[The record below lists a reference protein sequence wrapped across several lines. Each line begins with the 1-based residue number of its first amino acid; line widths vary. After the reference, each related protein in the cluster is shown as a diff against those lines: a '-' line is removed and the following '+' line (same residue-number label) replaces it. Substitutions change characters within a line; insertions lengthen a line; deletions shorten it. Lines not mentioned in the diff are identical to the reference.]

1 MEKMNDKIRN
11 IVITV
16 IFMSILVVTM
26 IVNIVKKDDI
36 ISISE
41 RRKLEQLPSFSISR
55 LFNGVFFSKF
65 DKYTTDQFILRDT
78 LRKLKVKTE
87 LNIFA
92 KKDYNNL
99 YEYNGYIISQEYPLN
114 EKSVTNLSNKINN
127 IQKMYLTENN
137 KVYFSIVPDKNYFV
151 SEGNLKLDYDKMES
165 MLKQNLT
172 FAEYIK
178 INDMLE
184 LSDYYKTDTHWKQEN
199 ILKIADEI
207 ARKMNVSISDNYKTV
222 KITNFTGAY
231 GGQLPV
237 SDESDEIKVF
247 TNDSL
252 KNCKVYNYETK
263 EYSSIYNLNKI
274 TSFDKYDIYLS
285 GAAPILMIENPNG
298 DATRELVV
306 FRDSYG
312 SSLIPL
318 LATGYSKIT
327 VVDTRY
333 ISPRLLNEYIK
344 FDKKDV
350 LFIYSTLVINNSTAL
365 KN

>member
-55 LFNGVFFSKF
+55 LFNGIFFSKF

-127 IQKMYLTENN
+127 IQK
-137 KVYFSIVPDKNYFV
+137 KIGK
-151 SEGNLKLDYDKMES
+151 KL
-165 MLKQNLT
+165 
-172 FAEYIK
+172 
-178 INDMLE
+178 
-184 LSDYYKTDTHWKQEN
+184 
-199 ILKIADEI
+199 
-207 ARKMNVSISDNYKTV
+207 
-222 KITNFTGAY
+222 
-231 GGQLPV
+231 
-237 SDESDEIKVF
+237 
-247 TNDSL
+247 
-252 KNCKVYNYETK
+252 
-263 EYSSIYNLNKI
+263 I
-274 TSFDKYDIYLS
+274 TS
-285 GAAPILMIENPNG
+285 P
-298 DATRELVV
+298 
-306 FRDSYG
+306 
-312 SSLIPL
+312 
-318 LATGYSKIT
+318 
-327 VVDTRY
+327 
-333 ISPRLLNEYIK
+333 
-344 FDKKDV
+344 
-350 LFIYSTLVINNSTAL
+350 
-365 KN
+365 